1 MADTDASVRPAAAP
15 PALGVARAKL
25 CPAERREPLWKLV
38 GAAGLAA
45 GAALCLAA
53 VVILGPPH
61 SIKPRQQVDVNP
73 WVR

>member
-1 MADTDASVRPAAAP
+1 MADVDATIRPAAAA

-25 CPAERREPLWKLV
+25 RPVERREPLWGLL